1 MDMVKEEDTITIR
14 TTGIHLARRMGDAL
28 KRSYQGDYALRY
40 ESGDKAVRINW
51 ER

>member
-1 MDMVKEEDTITIR
+1 MVKERDLVTIR

-28 KRSYQGDYALRY
+28 KRSYQGEYALQY
-40 ESGDKAVRINW
+40 EDGDKAVKISW